1 MSSNAT
7 TIEAKTVL
15 VTGANRGLG
24 RALVE
29 EALRRGAKR
38 VYAAS
43 RQPLVH
49 ADARVTPLI
58 LDVTDW
64 AQIQRAVES
73 VESLDVLIN
82 NAGISLPD
90 DLSDRAA
97 FEKHFEV
104 NVYGPVMVTQ
114 ALLSPLIR
122 SRGRV
127 VNVVFD
133 RGVRGGAGPSRLFGV
148 EGGSVLSHAVAARAL
163 GRAGRQGS
171 RRPARSDRHRHGPG
185 PSHSEDPSRVGRPR
199 HLRRYRKRGGRD
211 LPRPAGGDVCRELAH
226 RSGQGVRTPERDAR
240 PGRAPGGMSDHGEGG
255 RAQRPPSVT

>member
-1 MSSNAT
+1 MSRNAM
-7 TIEAKTVL
+7 TIEGKTVL

-73 VESLDVLIN
+73 VESFDILIN

-90 DLSDRAA
+90 HLNDRAA

-114 ALLSPLIR
+114 ALLSPLTR
-122 SRGRV
+122 SRGRI
-127 VNVVFD
+127 VNVVSIGAFAAVPVLPAYSASKAAAFSVTQSLRALLAG
-133 RGVRGGAGPSRLFGV
+133 RGVKV
-148 EGGSVLSHAVAARAL
+148 HAVL
-163 GRAGRQGS
+163 
-171 RRPARSDRHRHGPG
+171 PG
-185 PSHSEDPSRVGRPR
+185 PIDTDMV
-199 HLRRYRKRGGRD
+199 RD
-211 LPRPAGGDVCRELAH
+211 LPIPKTPPESVARGIFDGIADEEEEIFPTRWRRRLPRAGA
-226 RSGQGVRTPERDAR
+226 PERPRSSNAR
-240 PGRAPGGMSDHGEGG
+240 TRRSSRQSRSRHE
-255 RAQRPPSVT
+255 